1 MNDRYTIC
9 EAAKKLNCHPNTV
22 KRLEKRLNL
31 RIKRDYRNYRIYSQE
46 DIKKIEAFITKE
58 Y

>member
-1 MNDRYTIC
+1 MSNHYTVC

-31 RIKRDYRNYRIYSQE
+31 RIRRDYRNYRIFSLE
-46 DIKKIEAFITKE
+46 DIQRIEEFISKE

>member
-1 MNDRYTIC
+1 MDERYTIC

-31 RIKRDYRNYRIYSQE
+31 KIKRDYRNYRIYSPD
-46 DIKKIEAFITKE
+46 DIKKIESFIRQE